1 MSEKIKRGVGKGK
14 GNESELYIKGEGD
27 LVPLQFHIT

>member
-1 MSEKIKRGVGKGK
+1 MSEKIKRGVGK

-27 LVPLQFHIT
+27 PVPLQFHIT